1 MKMRLDFNDNW
12 MVKMN
17 HSEWKK
23 VMIPHDAMQEEAR
36 NADAKGGSASGFFH
50 GGHYIYQK
58 ELNLTLEE
66 LELHYTL
73 EFGGVYRDAEVYING
88 NLAGSCAYGYVPFR
102 VVMDPFLKEGRNI
115 VTVKA
120 DNSDQPDSRWYTG
133 AGIYRSVFLRIQKK
147 QHLIPEQIRIRT
159 LQIQPAKVEVQTGHA
174 GGRVHVEIT
183 DPEIQKTVASGD
195 GSKVELKIEN
205 AVLWDSGNPHLY
217 QVNVQLWDKDEIL
230 EEIHISYGIRLIEKK
245 TDGLYINKQK
255 VLLKGGCIHHDNG
268 ILGAREYQESADRK
282 IRILKENGFNAIRS
296 AHNPCSEEILN
307 ACDKYGIYVMDETWD
322 MWYRKK
328 NEFDYASEFEKHYK
342 DDIHAIVEKD
352 FNHPSVILYS
362 IGNEVSEPAEQR
374 GIQLAEEL
382 VSLFHKEDPARLV
395 TGGFNLMIIANA
407 AKGKQM
413 YQENG
418 GLDASQNKDLSGMN
432 STMFNMITSMTGSG
446 MNKAANG
453 KKADLAVSP
462 VLDKLDISGYNYAS
476 GRYQEDYRKHPGRLI
491 LGSETFPQDLA
502 ANWKMVEEMPNITG
516 DFMWTAWD
524 YLGEAGLGAW
534 SYDKDAKGFAKPYPW
549 LLADC
554 GVFDILGNPTGEAL
568 WTKIIWGGHVT
579 PEIAV
584 RPCNHPKEKLIKA
597 AWRGTNAL
605 PSWSWRGC
613 DGNRTIVEIYADAY
627 VAELFLN
634 GKKIGKRKIK
644 NKMAKFPV
652 KYQTGELKTI
662 VYDCTGK
669 EAGRKTICSG
679 TGAVKPSII
688 PEEDVI
694 KSGAV
699 CYLNVAMMCENE
711 IVDCNSDEILT
722 IQVENGKLLA
732 FGSAN
737 PKTEESFLTGQYCT
751 WYGKAMAVVRAGTE
765 GKLHVTVK
773 SAKYT
778 TTKEITIVG

>member
-217 QVNVQLWDKDEIL
+217 QVNVQLWDRDEIL

-342 DDIHAIVEKD
+342 DDIHTIVEKD
-352 FNHPSVILYS
+352 SNHPSVILYS

-476 GRYQEDYRKHPGRLI
+476 GRYQEDSRKHPERLI

-502 ANWKMVEEMPNITG
+502 ANWKMVEEMPNIIG

-568 WTKIIWGGHVT
+568 WTKIIWGGYVT
-579 PEIAV
+579 PEITV

-634 GKKIGKRKIK
+634 GKKIGERKIK

-688 PEEDVI
+688 PEQDVI

-699 CYLNVAMMCENE
+699 CYLNVAMMCENG